1 MYGVVSKRLDYGK
14 KYCHHSPSL
23 EESKLQNSI
32 VTAIMNNAKSNSE
45 VLSKLKYHISLTLNG
60 DTDEDRTLDY
70 EIQIAKLDEEYDALL
85 NQITADMQNFDVY
98 EKQLEKIV
106 MEKSNLKIEMEKLKS
121 SKKNAITTQSRLD
134 EIFQVIE
141 GLRNHPLEFNN
152 RLIRQIIDCIIV
164 ESKSKI
170 KIVFTGG
177 YEVEQEM

>member
-1 MYGVVSKRLDYGK
+1 MCV
-14 KYCHHSPSL
+14 
-23 EESKLQNSI
+23 
-32 VTAIMNNAKSNSE
+32 
-45 VLSKLKYHISLTLNG
+45 
-60 DTDEDRTLDY
+60 
-70 EIQIAKLDEEYDALL
+70 
-85 NQITADMQNFDVY
+85 
-98 EKQLEKIV
+98 
-106 MEKSNLKIEMEKLKS
+106 
-121 SKKNAITTQSRLD
+121 D